1 MVDDA
6 RASLL
11 ATLAADRERRQQLDT
26 APDSAAKRKQDRDA
40 LIERLLQERRERQE
54 RQQALPPSA
63 ADSAAPGAPRAAPPR
78 MAWEE
83 NLDRNELRL
92 EHELGLPSTRARAH
106 AADVATG
113 SDTASLSDLP
123 PPHYPEAYLDGCS
136 LAPDEP
142 DGDLPEGESS
152 LSLSLEGVGAQGL
165 GDVDGKAGAGE
176 EGEAAPDGGA
186 VVAPPDGSS
195 LEELIARADAVME
208 GYYAEHAP
216 APAPAPAPAAGQSAR
231 VAEAR
236 ERVHG
241 AGAMDARSV
250 RDGSTDPAVR
260 PREEDIPPPHAGVD
274 ALPQPASPSP
284 HAPPERPTAKPPS
297 HTAAAPAAAAAAA
310 GGGTRTPASKKSR
323 GGATATAGREGGAGG
338 LTLTLTLTLT
348 LSLTLALTLT
358 LILTLT
364 PTRRAGGGRARAEG
378 GGRCAAPLPAEH
390 QPALGRARLGAAG

>member
-63 ADSAAPGAPRAAPPR
+63 ADGAAPAAPRAAPPR

-136 LAPDEP
+136 LAPDDP

-152 LSLSLEGVGAQGL
+152 LSLSLEGVDAQGL
-165 GDVDGKAGAGE
+165 GEAAAADEVDGKAGAGE

-186 VVAPPDGSS
+186 VMAPPDGSS

-216 APAPAPAPAAGQSAR
+216 APAPAPAPAAVQSPR
-231 VAEAR
+231 MAEAR

-241 AGAMDARSV
+241 AGATDARSV

-297 HTAAAPAAAAAAA
+297 HTAAARAP
-310 GGGTRTPASKKSR
+310 R
-323 GGATATAGREGGAGG
+323 
-338 LTLTLTLTLT
+338 
-348 LSLTLALTLT
+348 LA
-358 LILTLT
+358 
-364 PTRRAGGGRARAEG
+364 RRAGGPPRPRPAARAAGRRRVGAGRRRRPMRRPPSSRALTRARPRSPRRGRAIATHASPRSV
-378 GGRCAAPLPAEH
+378 PTSSPS
-390 QPALGRARLGAAG
+390 ARSGD

>member
-1 MVDDA
+1 MVDHA

-26 APDSAAKRKQDRDA
+26 APDSAAKRKQERDA

-54 RQQALPPSA
+54 REQALPPSA
-63 ADSAAPGAPRAAPPR
+63 ADGASPAAPRAAPPR

-123 PPHYPEAYLDGCS
+123 PPHYPEAYLDGRV

-152 LSLSLEGVGAQGL
+152 RSLSLEGLDAQGL
-165 GDVDGKAGAGE
+165 AEAAAADEVDGKAGAGE
-176 EGEAAPDGGA
+176 EGEAGPGGGA
-186 VVAPPDGSS
+186 VVARPDGSS

-208 GYYAEHAP
+208 GYYAEKREHAP
-216 APAPAPAPAAGQSAR
+216 TPAPAPAAGQSAR
-231 VAEAR
+231 VPEAR

-241 AGAMDARSV
+241 PGPVDARFV
-250 RDGSTDPAVR
+250 DDGSTDPAVQ
-260 PREEDIPPPHAGVD
+260 PRGVDIQPPHAGVD
-274 ALPQPASPSP
+274 ALPQAASPSP
-284 HAPPERPTAKPPS
+284 HAPPVTNSNPNP
-297 HTAAAPAAAAAAA
+297 
-310 GGGTRTPASKKSR
+310 
-323 GGATATAGREGGAGG
+323 
-338 LTLTLTLTLT
+338 
-348 LSLTLALTLT
+348 
-358 LILTLT
+358 
-364 PTRRAGGGRARAEG
+364 
-378 GGRCAAPLPAEH
+378 
-390 QPALGRARLGAAG
+390 